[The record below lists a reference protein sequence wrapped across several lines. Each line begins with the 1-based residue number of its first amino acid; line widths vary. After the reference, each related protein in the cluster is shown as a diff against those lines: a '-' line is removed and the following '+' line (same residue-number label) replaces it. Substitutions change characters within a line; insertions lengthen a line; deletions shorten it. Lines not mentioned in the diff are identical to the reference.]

1 MDQNYGQAHL
11 AVHDFFRKLYSDEK
25 EKQDAGTCFQTWEPF
40 RGNNKCKSAPIL
52 AYSKDIDDI
61 LKDAPNVDF
70 DMVKRSVV
78 TAENIE
84 NAFSKN
90 AKQILYARRRR
101 KNDGIKKYHI
111 FVPSTLKLFEQ
122 ALLQFSTVVYPEA
135 TPVQTVEQT
144 IRKDVGREDAG
155 ATGQITT
162 ELQATV
168 GLESPT
174 TLPGEANAIGADV
187 IETGQTMKLENQEL
201 RKEIVAVKKE
211 RDLLKTQLTTLEL
224 EYQELKKERHQ
235 LKQLSIT
242 DTVTIVEN
250 LKKENNKLKQML
262 KTQENNV
269 DVESLEQNKR
279 RREPEHFFHKD
290 DIAQVNTW
298 VKEKMILKHDMFLNE
313 LFEFMQMHI
322 DEKVAR
328 VALEYEWTKKGWL

>member
-174 TLPGEANAIGADV
+174 TLRGEANAIGADV

-201 RKEIVAVKKE
+201 RKEIVA
-211 RDLLKTQLTTLEL
+211 
-224 EYQELKKERHQ
+224 
-235 LKQLSIT
+235 
-242 DTVTIVEN
+242 EN

>member
-1 MDQNYGQAHL
+1 MDRLILLTTFSENSTPMKKKNKMLEH
-11 AVHDFFRKLYSDEK
+11 VFKH
-25 EKQDAGTCFQTWEPF
+25 
-40 RGNNKCKSAPIL
+40 GNLSGETTSANVL
-52 AYSKDIDDI
+52 LDDI

-70 DMVKRSVV
+70 EMVKRSVV

-101 KNDGIKKYHI
+101 KNDGIKTYHI

-122 ALLQFSTVVYPEA
+122 ALLQFSTVMYPEA

-155 ATGQITT
+155 ATGQIPT

-187 IETGQTMKLENQEL
+187 IETGQTMKMENQEL

-211 RDLLKTQLTTLEL
+211 RDLLK
-224 EYQELKKERHQ
+224 
-235 LKQLSIT
+235 S
-242 DTVTIVEN
+242 
-250 LKKENNKLKQML
+250 
-262 KTQENNV
+262 
-269 DVESLEQNKR
+269 S
-279 RREPEHFFHKD
+279 
-290 DIAQVNTW
+290 
-298 VKEKMILKHDMFLNE
+298 
-313 LFEFMQMHI
+313 
-322 DEKVAR
+322 
-328 VALEYEWTKKGWL
+328 

>member
-1 MDQNYGQAHL
+1 MEH
-11 AVHDFFRKLYSDEK
+11 
-25 EKQDAGTCFQTWEPF
+25 
-40 RGNNKCKSAPIL
+40 
-52 AYSKDIDDI
+52 
-61 LKDAPNVDF
+61 
-70 DMVKRSVV
+70 
-78 TAENIE
+78 
-84 NAFSKN
+84 
-90 AKQILYARRRR
+90 
-101 KNDGIKKYHI
+101 
-111 FVPSTLKLFEQ
+111 
-122 ALLQFSTVVYPEA
+122 
-135 TPVQTVEQT
+135 
-144 IRKDVGREDAG
+144 
-155 ATGQITT
+155 
-162 ELQATV
+162 
-168 GLESPT
+168 
-174 TLPGEANAIGADV
+174 
-187 IETGQTMKLENQEL
+187 
-201 RKEIVAVKKE
+201 
-211 RDLLKTQLTTLEL
+211 
-224 EYQELKKERHQ
+224 QELKKERHQ

>member
-11 AVHDFFRKLYSDEK
+11 AHDFFRKLYSDEK

-40 RGNNKCKSAPIL
+40 RGNNKRKCAPIL

-70 DMVKRSVV
+70 EMVKRSVV

-101 KNDGIKKYHI
+101 KNDGIKTYHI

-122 ALLQFSTVVYPEA
+122 ALLQFSTVMYPEA

-155 ATGQITT
+155 ATGQTTT

-187 IETGQTMKLENQEL
+187 IETGQTMKMENQEL

-211 RDLLKTQLTTLEL
+211 RF
-224 EYQELKKERHQ
+224 
-235 LKQLSIT
+235 
-242 DTVTIVEN
+242 VEN
-250 LKKENNKLKQML
+250 EVDNAGNGISRIEKR
-262 KTQENNV
+262 KTSVKAIV
-269 DVESLEQNKR
+269 DNR
-279 RREPEHFFHKD
+279 HCY
-290 DIAQVNTW
+290 NC
-298 VKEKMILKHDMFLNE
+298 
-313 LFEFMQMHI
+313 
-322 DEKVAR
+322 
-328 VALEYEWTKKGWL
+328 